1 MQHPTLNDQMNSDD
15 RDSKALKLLR
25 QARILN
31 FARLA
36 NMLVD
41 LFGLEEGFEK
51 VGKRAGQEVEL
62 QIPSLNGVLSFTLVS
77 QKADFICRAEKAKKP
92 AATIILK
99 VEKDD
104 VIKVLSNI
112 IRSKANIFGLL
123 KLVPKFLLGKIKV
136 KGSLLTVLALVR
148 CIMIGKN
155 EVYNK

>member
-1 MQHPTLNDQMNSDD
+1 MQHTTLNKQMKSDD
-15 RDSKALKLLR
+15 RNAKALKLLK

-41 LFGLEEGFEK
+41 LFGLEESFKK
-51 VGKRAGQEVEL
+51 VGKQAGQEVEL
-62 QIPSLNGVLSFTLVS
+62 QIPTLNGVLSFTLVS
-77 QKADFICRAEKAKKP
+77 QKADFMCRAEKAQNP
-92 AATIILK
+92 AATIILN
-99 VEKDD
+99 VEKDN

-112 IRSKANIFGLL
+112 IKSKANIFGLM
-123 KLVPKFLLGKIKV
+123 KLVPKLLLGKIKI